1 MVCGTGADTDLVRA
15 AGLGDPHL
23 AVCNDHD
30 IVPAVLTLIAQG
42 AGLLQGIG
50 PHHLAV
56 LGDLHHGA
64 GLAVEGKGDQAGHTR
79 QGDEADEQKP
89 ETKGFA

>member
-1 MVCGTGADTDLVRA
+1 MFFLDMTSGLRA
-15 AGLGDPHL
+15 FS
-23 AVCNDHD
+23 
-30 IVPAVLTLIAQG
+30 QR
-42 AGLLQGIG
+42 LLSMKIL
-50 PHHLAV
+50 PSWRYHLAV